1 MIFIKDIGSYSWK
14 RSHRLMRFRV
24 MPFGMVNSGSTYNQM
39 IRKLLNGTQNLKS
52 YVDDILAHT
61 KEHMGGEYEDFA

>member
-1 MIFIKDIGSYSWK
+1 
-14 RSHRLMRFRV
+14 LMRFRV